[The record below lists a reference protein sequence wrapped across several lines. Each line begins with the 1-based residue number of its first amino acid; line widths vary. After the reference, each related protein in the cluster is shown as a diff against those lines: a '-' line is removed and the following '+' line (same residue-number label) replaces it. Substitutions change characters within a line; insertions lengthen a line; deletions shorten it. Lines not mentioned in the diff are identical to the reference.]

1 MSIIIF
7 HCCRYVC
14 PELKILFHFSV
25 FFYNSTDKLII
36 SDVDGT
42 ITKSDI
48 KVTQSNMNNFNMV
61 LHVLSQGHVLPK
73 LGISAHHTGV
83 VELFHKLYQSGYKII
98 YLTARSDHQLTWT
111 MVAAQQNLHFY
122 MLMKTEWPKFT
133 LGRVRWMMGPK
144 IICLTLYKRYYLIKS
159 LQQN

>member
-1 MSIIIF
+1 MSMIIF

-61 LHVLSQGHVLPK
+61 LHVFSQGHVLPK

-98 YLTARSDHQLTWT
+98 YLTARSDHQLT
-111 MVAAQQNLHFY
+111 
-122 MLMKTEWPKFT
+122 
-133 LGRVRWMMGPK
+133 
-144 IICLTLYKRYYLIKS
+144 
-159 LQQN
+159 

>member
-1 MSIIIF
+1 MSMIIF

-48 KVTQSNMNNFNMV
+48 KVTQSNMNNFNMF
-61 LHVLSQGHVLPK
+61 SQGHVLPK

-98 YLTARSDHQLTWT
+98 YLTARSDHQLT
-111 MVAAQQNLHFY
+111 
-122 MLMKTEWPKFT
+122 
-133 LGRVRWMMGPK
+133 
-144 IICLTLYKRYYLIKS
+144 
-159 LQQN
+159 